1 MPWIPAVSI
10 FLNVFLLGSLDGPS
24 YVRFGVFSFI
34 VVLFYAFYS
43 VHASYDIEENGGL
56 VAKVGDVNGD
66 EGDNM
71 KV

>member
-24 YVRFGVFSFI
+24 YVRFGVFSI
-34 VVLFYAFYS
+34 MVVLFYAFYS
-43 VHASYDIEENGGL
+43 VHASYDEEENGGL
-56 VAKVGDVNGD
+56 IAKVGDAGVD
-66 EGDNM
+66 EEGTM